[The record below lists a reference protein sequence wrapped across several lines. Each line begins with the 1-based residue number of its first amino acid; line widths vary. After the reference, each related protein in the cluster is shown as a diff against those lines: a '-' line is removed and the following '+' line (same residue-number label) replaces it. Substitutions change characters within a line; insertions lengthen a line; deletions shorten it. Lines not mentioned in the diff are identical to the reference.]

1 MNESVSLFN
10 FGFCLNYNFIVKQI
24 INYYYHNDS
33 PMCIASHIDT
43 TTLADGTYELVPE
56 SESEQREAQV
66 NLTEATEDPNSNP
79 EEPKTA
85 TPRKASLGACPS
97 ILNLCNLLLFLSTCA
112 FKFIG
117 VDWNLSC
124 MILGTYA

>member
-24 INYYYHNDS
+24 INYYYRNDS

-56 SESEQREAQV
+56 SESQQREAQV
-66 NLTEATEDPNSNP
+66 NLTEATEDLNP
-79 EEPKTA
+79 ISEEPRSSYAQEVK
-85 TPRKASLGACPS
+85 PRSMS
-97 ILNLCNLLLFLSTCA
+97 FY
-112 FKFIG
+112 FKFMQLII
-117 VDWNLSC
+117 VPIYLY
-124 MILGTYA
+124 I

>member
-43 TTLADGTYELVPE
+43 TLADGTYELVPE

-66 NLTEATEDPNSNP
+66 NLTQATKDPNQVS
-79 EEPKTA
+79 EEPEASYTQEGK
-85 TPRKASLGACPS
+85 PRSMTYYFQLYTTYCFYILVHLSLQELIETLVA
-97 ILNLCNLLLFLSTCA
+97 
-112 FKFIG
+112 
-117 VDWNLSC
+117 
-124 MILGTYA
+124 